1 MVKSFY
7 TIKDIITSKKKEIMR
22 PSTMPYQEFSSLT
35 KEEKRQLFNIVDIKI
50 THEEY
55 LELNVGFLDS
65 CEYV

>member
-7 TIKDIITSKKKEIMR
+7 TIKDIITSKK
-22 PSTMPYQEFSSLT
+22 
-35 KEEKRQLFNIVDIKI
+35 KRQLFNIVDIKI

-55 LELNVGFLDS
+55 LELNVGFSNS